1 MNGRS
6 HQLRR
11 VGLLKSFIANNKL
24 LVALLFSITGN
35 IIAWF
40 HMNAQFRWDWA
51 KSQWWILLGGIPI
64 SYLFFYSTR
73 MFYEHFGQYWTV
85 RPIGF
90 GVATLTFGLL
100 TAIFLKE
107 LPSFKIWISLRRP

>member
-1 MNGRS
+1 M
-6 HQLRR
+6 
-11 VGLLKSFIANNKL
+11 NKL
-24 LVALLFSITGN
+24 ILALMMSFMGN
-35 IIAWF
+35 VIAWF
-40 HMNAQFRWDWA
+40 HMNGQFRWEFM

-90 GVATLTFGLL
+90 GIATITFGIL
-100 TAIFLKE
+100 TAVFLKE
-107 LPSFKIWISLRRP
+107 LPSFKVSISLLLALAIILLNLSNSLDKM